1 MTMTLI
7 IAKREFLALLKSPLA
22 WVVAATI
29 QAIIAYMFIINLD
42 YYVGIQG
49 RLAVVES
56 APGLT
61 ELVVMPTLI
70 AAAWVLLVVSPLL
83 TMRLFS
89 DELRQNTL
97 ALLFSSPLAMWEIV
111 IGKYLSLLAY
121 LSLLTAMILLMP
133 LSLLFGAQ
141 LDMGMVLSGVLGV
154 YLVSMSYLALGL
166 FIASITK
173 NAVVSAIT
181 STGLLLMLWLIEL
194 SLKTGESGEFISYIS
209 MLHHFL
215 PMMKGLFSSVD
226 LIYYIVFILLFLLL
240 SIKQL
245 EFARVQA

>member
-49 RLAVVES
+49 RLAAVES